1 MIFTF
6 DLVLTRRE
14 AWLGKM
20 TMQRLDQ
27 LNQLNKEVAE
37 CVQKLRWS
45 TNNVELERR
54 QT

>member
-1 MIFTF
+1 MTH
-6 DLVLTRRE
+6 RE

-27 LNQLNKEVAE
+27 LNQLNKEVTE

-45 TNNVELERR
+45 INKVELERR
-54 QT
+54 QI